1 MAATSALGSSP
12 GSGVGLPEGSGEPVV
27 VVPHDN
33 RSKTNAGE
41 VGVAQPVN
49 MSVVTAK
56 IGQELVTSLHLIKD
70 IRRLEKYQRDF
81 FLKVIIYLKQ
91 FLGGMEKNVIFL
103 VVQYTC
109 RNYLSISEK

>member
-1 MAATSALGSSP
+1 MTVGETMAATSALGSSP
-12 GSGVGLPEGSGEPVV
+12 GSGGGVLVPEASGEPVV
-27 VVPHDN
+27 VAPHDN

-41 VGVAQPVN
+41 GGVAQPVN

-81 FLKVIIYLKQ
+81 FLKVIKLS
-91 FLGGMEKNVIFL
+91 ETIFGE
-103 VVQYTC
+103 T
-109 RNYLSISEK
+109 